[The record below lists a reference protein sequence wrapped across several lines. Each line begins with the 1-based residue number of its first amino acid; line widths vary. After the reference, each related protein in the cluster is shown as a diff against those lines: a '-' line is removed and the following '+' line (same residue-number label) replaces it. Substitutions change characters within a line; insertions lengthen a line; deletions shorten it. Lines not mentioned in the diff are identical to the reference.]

1 MADEVPSSSGG
12 LGGTSASKDVET
24 GPLPLT
30 PAESGQEHTYLV
42 NNDETREP
50 EIWTAAEVEKNQ
62 RFNRAM
68 ATTPRP
74 VITPIL
80 IAINVV
86 AFAAMLATGFSFTNP
101 SAESFLRWGADFG
114 PLTTHGQWWRLVTA
128 AFVHGSFV
136 HLLMNMLILLSIGLF
151 TERLF
156 GRVGF
161 IVLYLFAG
169 IGGNLASLALHPF
182 TVAMGASGAIFGL
195 YGGLL
200 AVLLLHR
207 NTVPRPRI
215 IAIAKSAAI
224 FIAINLLYGLS
235 QSNVDMAAHIG
246 GLASGFLLGC
256 GLTGPLVPAD
266 PDWRQGRSLVV
277 ALAGT
282 ALAVVLALR
291 MPVADDW
298 RSNLN
303 RLIPLDTKNQR
314 LYNDALRKLQFR
326 QMSAADF
333 AKLIDTQILPP
344 WNAERESLSKLR
356 LPKQQ
361 RAIADQLVEYMSLR
375 GEAWSLMEKGV
386 STADPDMA
394 RRAFQKQAA
403 AEAELRT
410 INQEFA
416 TATKPNAGSK
426 VH

>member
-1 MADEVPSSSGG
+1 MPDGD
-12 LGGTSASKDVET
+12 LGRPDGDPSKDAATE
-24 GPLPLT
+24 PLPLT
-30 PAESGQEHTYLV
+30 PTEPGQERTYLV
-42 NNDETREP
+42 NNDKTKEP
-50 EIWTAAEVEKNQ
+50 EIWTAAQVEQNQ

-68 ATTPRP
+68 ATTLRP
-74 VITPIL
+74 LITPIL
-80 IAINVV
+80 IAINVAV
-86 AFAAMLATGFSFTNP
+86 FAAMLASGFSFTNP
-101 SAESFLRWGADFG
+101 KAESFLRWGADFG

-128 AFVHGSFV
+128 VFVHGSFL

-169 IGGNLASLALHPF
+169 IGGNLASLVLHPF
-182 TVAMGASGAIFGL
+182 TVSMGASGAIFGL

-207 NTVPRPRI
+207 NTVPRPRV
-215 IAIAKSAAI
+215 IAIAKSAGI
-224 FIAINLLYGLS
+224 FIAVNLLYGLS

-266 PDWRQGRSLVV
+266 PDWRQLRALTV

-282 ALAVVLALR
+282 ALTVSLALR
-291 MPVADDW
+291 VPVADDW
-298 RSNLN
+298 KSNLN
-303 RLIPLDTKNQR
+303 RLIPLDLNNQR
-314 LYNDALRKLQFR
+314 LYNDALRKLQLR
-326 QMSAADF
+326 QMNAADF
-333 AKLIDTQILPP
+333 SKLIETQILPP

-361 RAIADQLVEYMSLR
+361 RAVADQLVEYMSLK

-386 STADPDMA
+386 SAADPAMA

-403 AEAELRT
+403 ADAELRT
-410 INQEFA
+410 INRENVP
-416 TATKPNAGSK
+416 ATKPNAR
-426 VH
+426 

>member
-1 MADEVPSSSGG
+1 MADEVLSNSAG
-12 LGGTSASKDVET
+12 LGEHGASKDAATE
-24 GPLPLT
+24 PLPLT
-30 PAESGQEHTYLV
+30 PTEPGQERTYLV
-42 NNDETREP
+42 HNDETKEP
-50 EIWTAAEVEKNQ
+50 EIWTAAQVEQNQ

-68 ATTPRP
+68 ATTLRP
-74 VITPIL
+74 LITPIL
-80 IAINVV
+80 IAINVAV
-86 AFAAMLATGFSFTNP
+86 FAAMLASGFSFTNP
-101 SAESFLRWGADFG
+101 KAESFLRWGADFG
-114 PLTTHGQWWRLVTA
+114 PLTTRGQWWRLITA
-128 AFVHGSFV
+128 AFVHGSFL

-169 IGGNLASLALHPF
+169 IGGNLASLVLHPF
-182 TVAMGASGAIFGL
+182 TVSMGASGAIFGL

-207 NTVPRPRI
+207 NTVPRPRV
-215 IAIAKSAAI
+215 IAIAKSAGI
-224 FIAINLLYGLS
+224 FIAVNLLYGLS

-266 PDWRQGRSLVV
+266 PDWRQLRALTV

-282 ALAVVLALR
+282 ALTVSLALR
-291 MPVADDW
+291 VPVADDW
-298 RSNLN
+298 KSNLN
-303 RLIPLDTKNQR
+303 RLIPLDLNNQR
-314 LYNDALRKLQFR
+314 LYNDALRKLQLR
-326 QMSAADF
+326 QMNAADF
-333 AKLIDTQILPP
+333 SKLIETQILPP

-361 RAIADQLVEYMSLR
+361 RAVADQLVEYMSLK

-386 STADPDMA
+386 SAADPAMA

-403 AEAELRT
+403 ADAELRT
-410 INQEFA
+410 INRENVP
-416 TATKPNAGSK
+416 ATKPNAR
-426 VH
+426 

>member
-1 MADEVPSSSGG
+1 MEDKVRSNSEGIGDDDP
-12 LGGTSASKDVET
+12 SKDPAT
-24 GPLPLT
+24 APLPLT
-30 PAESGQEHTYLV
+30 PTEPGQERTYLV
-42 NNDETREP
+42 NNDETKEP
-50 EIWTAAEVEKNQ
+50 EIWTAAQVEQNQ

-74 VITPIL
+74 LITPIL
-80 IAINVV
+80 IAINVAV
-86 AFAAMLATGFSFTNP
+86 FAAMLASGFSFTNP
-101 SAESFLRWGADFG
+101 IAESFLRWGADFG
-114 PLTTHGQWWRLVTA
+114 PLTTHGQWWRVVTA
-128 AFVHGSFV
+128 AFVHGSFL

-161 IVLYLFAG
+161 IVLYFFAG

-182 TVAMGASGAIFGL
+182 TVSMGASGAIFGL

-224 FIAINLLYGLS
+224 FIAVNLLYGLS

-266 PDWRQGRSLVV
+266 PDWRQPRVLVV

-282 ALAVVLALR
+282 ALAVILALR
-291 MPVADDW
+291 MPIADDW

-303 RLIPLDTKNQR
+303 RLIPLDLNNQR
-314 LYNDALRKLQFR
+314 LYNDALRKLQLR
-326 QMSAADF
+326 QMNAAEF
-333 AKLIDTQILPP
+333 NKLIDTQILPP

-356 LPKQQ
+356 LPKPQ
-361 RAIADQLVEYMSLR
+361 RAIADQLVEYMSLK

-386 STADPDMA
+386 SAADPAIA

-403 AEAELRT
+403 ADAELRT
-410 INQEFA
+410 INREFA
-416 TATKPNAGSK
+416 PPTKPNG
-426 VH
+426 H

>member
-1 MADEVPSSSGG
+1 MPDEDLSRTDGDPAEDA
-12 LGGTSASKDVET
+12 GTA
-24 GPLPLT
+24 PLPLT
-30 PAESGQEHTYLV
+30 PTEPGQDRTYLV
-42 NNDETREP
+42 NNDETKEP
-50 EIWTAAEVEKNQ
+50 EIWTAAQVEQNQ

-74 VITPIL
+74 LITAIL
-80 IAINVV
+80 IAINVAV
-86 AFAAMLATGFSFTNP
+86 FVVMLASGFSFTSP
-101 SAESFLRWGADFG
+101 KAESFLKWGADFG

-161 IVLYLFAG
+161 IVLYFFAG
-169 IGGNLASLALHPF
+169 IGGNLAGLALHPF
-182 TVAMGASGAIFGL
+182 TVSMGASGAIFGL

-207 NTVPRPRI
+207 HTVPQPRI
-215 IAIAKSAAI
+215 IPIAKSAAI
-224 FIAINLLYGLS
+224 FIAVNLLYGLS

-266 PDWRQGRSLVV
+266 PDWRQLRTLVV

-282 ALAVVLALR
+282 ALAVTLALR

-303 RLIPLDTKNQR
+303 RLIPLDLNNQR
-314 LYNDALRKLQFR
+314 LYNGALRKLQLR
-326 QMSAADF
+326 QMNAADF
-333 AKLIDTQILPP
+333 SKLIDTQILPP

-361 RAIADQLVEYMSLR
+361 RAIADQLVEYMSLK

-386 STADPDMA
+386 SAADPAMA

-403 AEAELRT
+403 ADAELRT
-410 INQEFA
+410 INRELA
-416 TATKPNAGSK
+416 PAAKPNA
-426 VH
+426 H

>member
-1 MADEVPSSSGG
+1 MADEGLSNSESLSGH
-12 LGGTSASKDVET
+12 GGA
-24 GPLPLT
+24 GMAPLPLT
-30 PAESGQEHTYLV
+30 PAEPGQERTYLV
-42 NNDETREP
+42 NNDETKEP
-50 EIWTAAEVEKNQ
+50 EIWTAAQVEQNQ

-74 VITPIL
+74 LITPIL
-80 IAINVV
+80 IAINVAV
-86 AFAAMLATGFSFTNP
+86 FAAMLASGFSFTNP

-114 PLTTHGQWWRLVTA
+114 PLTTHGQWWRIVAA
-128 AFVHGSFV
+128 AFVHGSFI

-169 IGGNLASLALHPF
+169 IGGNLAGLALHPF

-200 AVLLLHR
+200 AILLLHR

-215 IAIAKSAAI
+215 MPIAKSAAI

-266 PDWRQGRSLVV
+266 PDWRQGRTLVV

-282 ALAVVLALR
+282 ALAVILALR

-303 RLIPLDTKNQR
+303 RLIPLDTRNQR
-314 LYNDALRKLQFR
+314 LYEDALRKLQFR

-361 RAIADQLVEYMSLR
+361 RAIADQLVEYMALR
-375 GEAWSLMEKGV
+375 GEAWSLMEKAV
-386 STADPDMA
+386 SSTDPAMA

-403 AEAELRT
+403 AAAALQT
-410 INQEFA
+410 INREFTPA
-416 TATKPNAGSK
+416 TSPNA
-426 VH
+426 H

>member
-1 MADEVPSSSGG
+1 MADEVLSGSES
-12 LGGTSASKDVET
+12 LGGTGASKDSET

-30 PAESGQEHTYLV
+30 PAEPGQERTYLV

-74 VITPIL
+74 LFTPIL
-80 IAINVV
+80 IAINVAV
-86 AFAAMLATGFSFTNP
+86 FAAMLASGFSFTNP

-114 PLTTHGQWWRLVTA
+114 PLTTHGQWWRIVTA
-128 AFVHGSFV
+128 AFVHAGFL

-161 IVLYLFAG
+161 IVLYFFAG
-169 IGGNLASLALHPF
+169 IGGNLVSLAWRPF

-235 QSNVDMAAHIG
+235 QSNVDMAAHLG

-266 PDWRQGRSLVV
+266 PDWRQGRSLAV

-282 ALAVVLALR
+282 ALAVILALR

-303 RLIPLDTKNQR
+303 RLIPLDTKSQR

-333 AKLIDTQILPP
+333 ARLIDTQILPP
-344 WNAERESLSKLR
+344 WNAERESLSRLR
-356 LPKQQ
+356 LPTQQ
-361 RAIADQLVEYMSLR
+361 RAIADELVTYMTLR

-386 STADPDMA
+386 ATTDPAVA
-394 RRAFQKQAA
+394 RQSFQKQAA
-403 AEAELRT
+403 AEAELRA
-410 INQEFA
+410 INQKFA
-416 TATKPNAGSK
+416 PATKPNAR
-426 VH
+426 

>member
-1 MADEVPSSSGG
+1 MLDGD
-12 LGGTSASKDVET
+12 LGRPDGDPSKDAATEPLQLTPTET
-24 GPLPLT
+24 GREP
-30 PAESGQEHTYLV
+30 TYLV
-42 NNDETREP
+42 NNDETKEP
-50 EIWTAAEVEKNQ
+50 EIWTAAQVEQNQ

-68 ATTPRP
+68 ATTLRP
-74 VITPIL
+74 LITPIL
-80 IAINVV
+80 IAINVTV
-86 AFAAMLATGFSFTNP
+86 FAAMLVSGFSFSSP
-101 SAESFLRWGADFG
+101 KAESFLRWGADFG

-128 AFVHGSFV
+128 AFVHGSFL

-169 IGGNLASLALHPF
+169 IGGNLASLVLHPF
-182 TVAMGASGAIFGL
+182 TVSMGASGAIFGL

-207 NTVPRPRI
+207 NTVPRPRV

-224 FIAINLLYGLS
+224 FIAVNLLYGLS

-246 GLASGFLLGC
+246 GLAAGFLLGC

-266 PDWRQGRSLVV
+266 PDWRQLRALAV

-282 ALAVVLALR
+282 ALAVSLALR
-291 MPVADDW
+291 VPVADDW

-303 RLIPLDTKNQR
+303 RLIPLDLNNQR
-314 LYNDALRKLQFR
+314 LYNDALRKLQLR
-326 QMSAADF
+326 QMNAADF
-333 AKLIDTQILPP
+333 SKLIDTQILPP

-361 RAIADQLVEYMSLR
+361 RAIADQLVEYMSLK

-386 STADPDMA
+386 SAADPAIA

-403 AEAELRT
+403 ADAELRT
-410 INQEFA
+410 INREFA
-416 TATKPNAGSK
+416 PATKPNAR
-426 VH
+426 

>member
-1 MADEVPSSSGG
+1 MSDEALNRPARLPSNDAA
-12 LGGTSASKDVET
+12 TA
-24 GPLPLT
+24 PLPLT
-30 PAESGQEHTYLV
+30 PAEPGQERTYLV
-42 NNDETREP
+42 NNDETKEP

-74 VITPIL
+74 LITPIL
-80 IAINVV
+80 IAINVAV
-86 AFAAMLATGFSFTNP
+86 FAAMLASGFSFTNP
-101 SAESFLRWGADFG
+101 SAQSFLRWGADFG
-114 PLTTHGQWWRLVTA
+114 PSTTHGQWWRIVTA

-169 IGGNLASLALHPF
+169 IGGNLVSLAWKPF
-182 TVAMGASGAIFGL
+182 TVSMGASGAIFGL

-200 AVLLLHR
+200 ALLLLHR

-224 FIAINLLYGLS
+224 FIAINLVYGLS
-235 QSNVDMAAHIG
+235 QSNVDVAAHLG
-246 GLASGFLLGC
+246 GLAAGFLLGC

-266 PDWRQGRSLVV
+266 PDWRQGRTLAV
-277 ALAGT
+277 ALVGT
-282 ALAVVLALR
+282 ALAVIFALR

-303 RLIPLDTKNQR
+303 RLSTLDTKNQR
-314 LYNDALRKLQFR
+314 LYNDALRNLQSR
-326 QMSAADF
+326 QMNAAEF

-344 WNAERESLSKLR
+344 WDAERESLSKLR
-356 LPKQQ
+356 LSKQQ
-361 RAIADQLVEYMSLR
+361 RAIADRLAEYMALR

-386 STADPDMA
+386 STTDPAMA
-394 RRAFQKQAA
+394 RQSFQKQASA
-403 AEAELRT
+403 AAALQT
-410 INQEFA
+410 INREFA
-416 TATKPNAGSK
+416 PAAKPNAPLK
-426 VH
+426 AH